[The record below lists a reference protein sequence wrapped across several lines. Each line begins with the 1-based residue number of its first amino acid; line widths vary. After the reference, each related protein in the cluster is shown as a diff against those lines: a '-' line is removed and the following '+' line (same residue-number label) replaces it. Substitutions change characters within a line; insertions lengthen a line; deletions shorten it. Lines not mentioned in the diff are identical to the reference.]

1 MCADNLFTSLN
12 IENLSS
18 PIVPEGNLQVLPHR
32 RHEWDND
39 AVGDTRMSGLY
50 MEREVKLCTF
60 LSEKR
65 RNLSACKNQQK
76 AKLASTKEF
85 PGISTEP
92 SKQFYISSTL
102 NSPVTQSQHWWPL
115 CILGPLIWQ
124 ICLNFKPIR
133 DSVMRHTYIH
143 LSQSIVPVFISL

>member
-1 MCADNLFTSLN
+1 MCADNLFTGLN

-39 AVGDTRMSGLY
+39 AVGDTRMFVLY

-92 SKQFYISSTL
+92 SPSNFISVPLSTL
-102 NSPVTQSQHWWPL
+102 QLHNHNTDDL
-115 CILGPLIWQ
+115 
-124 ICLNFKPIR
+124 FA
-133 DSVMRHTYIH
+133 Y
-143 LSQSIVPVFISL
+143 